1 MTTTQTSISEVSPR
15 RDPKPSVERIEQL
28 ARRIIDG
35 DIILPKFQR
44 DFVWDENQIINL
56 LDSVSKNYPI
66 GSILLWLS
74 TQKLKS
80 ETNIAGLPFKDRERE
95 YPVNYLL
102 DGQQRLSCICGG
114 LFGVRWMDQ
123 KIVFGILHMI

>member
-1 MTTTQTSISEVSPR
+1 MTVKTSASLEIR

-28 ARRIIDG
+28 AQRIIDG

-44 DFVWDENQIINL
+44 DFVWGEEQVINL
-56 LDSVSKNYPI
+56 LDSISKNYPI

-74 TQKLKS
+74 TQKLHS
-80 ETNIAGLPFKDRERE
+80 ETNIAGLPFKDRPKE

-102 DGQQRLSCICGG
+102 DGQQRLSCICG
-114 LFGVRWMDQ
+114 
-123 KIVFGILHMI
+123 